1 MSSNTED
8 GANTVNPV
16 DDPTP
21 DGEPTTDPAQLAAL
35 FDTSPE
41 AGVHAVLEAVRG
53 RNPDMARSLRAI
65 LSDPE
70 RMRALKDSGL
80 LDDPPTHS
88 LDETIRLTIDAVG
101 VPHVAVNLITPEEQ
115 ATAAIAFRSGSPD
128 GPSTRSLVNSL
139 CVLPVV
145 SGSPL
150 IIDDIADHALLAD
163 HPTAVSGEVTA
174 YLGIPLA
181 DDDGHVIGTFC
192 AWDSEAHHWSTAEVQ
207 LMSDLSI
214 LVQELIFG
222 R

>member
-1 MSSNTED
+1 MSPNTED

-16 DDPTP
+16 DDPTS

-101 VPHVAVNLITPEEQ
+101 VPHVAVNLITPDEQ
-115 ATAAIAFRSGSPD
+115 ATAAVAFRSGSPD

-174 YLGIPLA
+174 YLGLPLA

>member
-8 GANTVNPV
+8 GDAMTGA
-16 DDPTP
+16 DDHSRDAEAPTH
-21 DGEPTTDPAQLAAL
+21 DADQLAA
-35 FDTSPE
+35 FFEMSPE
-41 AGVHAVLEAVRG
+41 AGLHAVLEAVRG
-53 RNPDMARSLRAI
+53 RNPEVENALRAI
-65 LSDPE
+65 LADPE

-101 VPHVAVNLITPEEQ
+101 VPHVAVNVITPEEQ
-115 ATAAIAFRSGSPD
+115 ATAAIAFRSGQPE

-163 HPTAVSGEVTA
+163 HPTATSGEVTS
-174 YLGIPLA
+174 YLGIPIA

-192 AWDSEAHHWSTAEVQ
+192 AWDSEPHHWSSAEVQ
-207 LMSDLSI
+207 LMSDLSV
-214 LVQELIFG
+214 LVRELIFG

>member
-8 GANTVNPV
+8 GDAMAGA
-16 DDPTP
+16 DPRSP
-21 DGEPTTDPAQLAAL
+21 DAEAPAHDAEQLAA
-35 FDTSPE
+35 FFEMSPE
-41 AGVHAVLEAVRG
+41 AGLHAVLEAVRG
-53 RNPDMARSLRAI
+53 RNPDVEIALRAI
-65 LSDPE
+65 LADPA

-101 VPHVAVNLITPEEQ
+101 VPHVAVNVITPEEQ
-115 ATAAIAFRSGSPD
+115 ATAAIAFRSGEPE
-128 GPSTRSLVNSL
+128 GPSTRALVNSL

-163 HPTAVSGEVTA
+163 HPTATSGEVTA

-192 AWDSEAHHWSTAEVQ
+192 AWDSEPHHWSSAEVQ
-207 LMSDLSI
+207 LMSDLSV
-214 LVQELIFG
+214 LVRELIFG